1 MNPKGNGGGTYTM
14 TIDTAKERERVYS
27 DLKVSPFP
35 VQISDYFA
43 ALDVIDAKDAGIER
57 LRATVVVLK
66 GAVNWLDALLELI
79 EETSCDPDDPER
91 FDEVV
96 AGAALFGRSARAA
109 LSERKP

>member
-1 MNPKGNGGGTYTM
+1 M

-43 ALDVIDAKDAGIER
+43 ALVVLDAKDAGIER
-57 LRATVVVLK
+57 LRATVVVLN

-79 EETSCDPDDPER
+79 KETSCDPDDPER
-91 FDEVV
+91 FDEFV
-96 AGAALFGRSARAA
+96 AGGALYGSSGIAD
-109 LSERKP
+109 LSEGAP